1 VAAEGCSE
9 FLNPAIEQTTLVNDD
24 TGAAAVDRFRRK
36 LPEVPDATSKAA
48 DTVKLCGTM
57 LTHEA
62 RGNAAGKVSSELLL
76 KEEKL
81 KPEMRMLLNGEMTSI
96 ANETVKTT
104 F

>member
-1 VAAEGCSE
+1 M
-9 FLNPAIEQTTLVNDD
+9 NPAIEHTTLVNDD

-36 LPEVPDATSKAA
+36 LPEVTSKAA

-57 LTHEA
+57 LMHEA
-62 RGNAAGKVSSELLL
+62 RGDTAGKVSSELLL

-81 KPEMRMLLNGEMTSI
+81 KPEIRMRLNGEMTSI